1 MTVGLLK
8 VALHIPDCN
17 SLKEKRRVLLSLR
30 DLLKNRF
37 NISLAEVEGQDKWQR
52 TILAIASVGTERLM
66 VDKGLAKIVDFIREF
81 KRVELLDYQ
90 VELL

>member
-1 MTVGLLK
+1 M
-8 VALHIPDCN
+8 ALHIPDCN

-37 NISLAEVEGQDKWQR
+37 NISLVEVEGQDKWQR
-52 TILAIASVGTERLM
+52 TMLAIVSVGTERNM
-66 VDKGLAKIVDFIREF
+66 VDKGLAKIVDFVREF